1 MNPTDGT
8 HAVAG
13 LRIISYLAE
22 ALVTWGCCMLS
33 HERLEYCFVIIATRS
48 IIAPRHSWNSGIAGA
63 R

>member
-1 MNPTDGT
+1 MNQTDGT

-33 HERLEYCFVIIATRS
+33 HKS
-48 IIAPRHSWNSGIAGA
+48 IPTNVGPTV
-63 R
+63 